1 MPGLTCPVY
10 PGTRYRDWN
19 LADPADLPVEEVR
32 LIRDQIR
39 TKVEKL
45 FTGLGI
51 APTGLSG

>member
-39 TKVEKL
+39 AKVEKL
-45 FTGLGI
+45 LTGLGI